1 GLPDWISANSTED
14 LERDGSDKGLVKAGV
29 FSACSKLTYKIGSRE
44 KAFKMK
50 GGVNGTPRSSCNAA

>member
-1 GLPDWISANSTED
+1 M
-14 LERDGSDKGLVKAGV
+14 VKAGV

-44 KAFKMK
+44 KTFKMK